1 MKNAVQRFGK
11 FLSSMVMPN
20 IGAFI
25 AWGFITALF
34 IEKGWL
40 PNAQLATLN
49 GPMLNYLLP
58 VLIAFQGGKLIGGD
72 RGGVMGAI
80 ATIGVIVGAPDYP
93 MLMGAMVMGPL
104 AGFVIKKFDQA
115 MDGRMPAGF
124 EMLINNFSIGIF
136 GMLLAIVGYYA
147 IGPFMSA
154 VLVVLKGGVQVL
166 VNHNLLPLAAIFIEP
181 AKVLFLNNAINHGIF
196 TPIGIEQAAE
206 AGKSIMYML
215 EANPGPGLGLLLA
228 YWAFSKDKA
237 TKDSAPGA
245 IIIHFLG
252 GIHEIYFPYI
262 LMNPLVIVGPIA
274 GNICAILFY
283 SITKAGLV
291 GPSAPGSIIAF
302 MSMSPKTSIAI
313 TALGVL
319 IAAAVSFLVS
329 SPIVKMAGSKSLED
343 AQKKTSDMKA
353 ESKGQAA
360 EVLSGADVKTDDIKK
375 IVFACD
381 AGMGSSAMGATKF
394 RNRIKPLNLG
404 ITVTNTSVDNVPA
417 DADVVVCQYI
427 LQDRAVKSAPQARL
441 VAIGNFLQDPN
452 LDTFYAELEGRANAT
467 SAPAPAVEAEP
478 EVKEEKKAKKAI
490 LKKEGIKTGLK
501 SVDKETAIRAAGQL
515 LCDLGFANED
525 YIQAMVDRENMV
537 STYMGMGVAIPHGT
551 SNAKETVKK
560 SGIVVMQY
568 PEGVDFGDEKAYLVI
583 GIAGVGDEHLEILG
597 NIVASLEDE
606 ELLETLKKNADVDTI
621 MKTFG

>member
-166 VNHNLLPLAAIFIEP
+166 VDHSLLPLAAIFIEP

-245 IIIHFLG
+245 IIIHFFG

-302 MSMSPKTSIAI
+302 MSMSPKSSIVI

-319 IAAAVSFLVS
+319 IAATVSFLVS

-360 EVLSGADVKTDDIKK
+360 EVLSGADGKADDIKK

-452 LDTFYAELEGRANAT
+452 LDTFYAELEGRANGTSA
-467 SAPAPAVEAEP
+467 SAPAVEP
-478 EVKEEKKAKKAI
+478 EVKEEKKAKKAV

>member
-72 RGGVMGAI
+72 RGGVIGAI
-80 ATIGVIVGAPDYP
+80 ATIGVIVGAPNYP

-124 EMLINNFSIGIF
+124 EMLINNFSIGIL
-136 GMLLAIVGYYA
+136 GMLLAILGYYA

-154 VLVVLKGGVQVL
+154 VLIVLKGGVEVL
-166 VNHNLLPLAAIFIEP
+166 VNHNLLPLSAIFIEP

-302 MSMSPKTSIAI
+302 MSMSPKSSIVI
-313 TALGVL
+313 TAIGVL

-329 SPIVKMAGSKSLED
+329 SPIVKMAGSKSLEE

-353 ESKGQAA
+353 ASKGTKA
-360 EVLSGADVKTDDIKK
+360 EVLSGADVKTENIKK

-452 LDTFYAELEGRANAT
+452 LDAFYEELAAGTNETFVSET
-467 SAPAPAVEAEP
+467 VDEP
-478 EVKEEKKAKKAI
+478 QIKEEKKVKKAV

-515 LCDLGFANED
+515 LCDLGFTDEA

-551 SNAKETVKK
+551 SDAKEDVKK
-560 SGIVVMQY
+560 TGIVVMQY
-568 PEGVDFGDEKAYLVI
+568 PEGVDFGEEKAYLII

-606 ELLETLKKNADVDTI
+606 ELLENLKKDADIDTI
-621 MKTFG
+621 IKTFG